1 MRDLELAIRVGM
13 TGNVSQQARRY
24 SNDINRLSNSGR
36 RDMQQLDRSASQ
48 ARSNIDRTGARLAA
62 LAAGAGMAAVVAQV
76 GQLERRMTRLGITS
90 NQTKETINGLKKEIW
105 ETATSPD
112 IRVDPTEII
121 TAIEGILEMTGDF
134 EFAKQ
139 QIRNIGLTLQATGAD
154 AQATGGMFAE
164 FQKSGI
170 KAPEAVAQAIDT
182 LNVQGKE
189 GAFTLAE
196 FSRMGPRL
204 FSAYAAVGR
213 SGQLATREIGA
224 VAQVIRG
231 ATGSSE
237 QATTSIEAL
246 LRVFSDTKKL
256 KGLYKAGIKVFDV
269 NELKKGHQVLRPIN
283 ELMRDIVIKTKGK
296 STKISDLLGDSESL
310 RAFGNIIKEFN
321 QTGDVKSMDHFM
333 QMIGDGTTTLKDS
346 QRAAQDSAAAMTEL
360 QAVLRQFSDDALTGP
375 IGWVADQLK
384 SLLNDYREAKGFA
397 GKIADTVSGLFT
409 SSTQGSMK
417 RPEENANSGSGV
429 GDPVA
434 PPPPQETVSISKSGG
449 TRYKPYVPPGQ
460 AKANL
465 VPADNNANSGS
476 GVGVPAVPAIT
487 KKKVIPGQAKAKIAP
502 ADYNA
507 NAGFGAG
514 FPVNTAAAP
523 KKVGSLRE
531 VSRTLPA
538 PVPAPIK
545 IDTGGVLKITIDDN
559 RTRVSSVKTK
569 DPRMTYN
576 VDSGLS
582 MAGSR

>member
-246 LRVFSDTKKL
+246 LRVF
-256 KGLYKAGIKVFDV
+256 
-269 NELKKGHQVLRPIN
+269 
-283 ELMRDIVIKTKGK
+283 
-296 STKISDLLGDSESL
+296 
-310 RAFGNIIKEFN
+310 
-321 QTGDVKSMDHFM
+321 
-333 QMIGDGTTTLKDS
+333 
-346 QRAAQDSAAAMTEL
+346 
-360 QAVLRQFSDDALTGP
+360 
-375 IGWVADQLK
+375 
-384 SLLNDYREAKGFA
+384 
-397 GKIADTVSGLFT
+397 
-409 SSTQGSMK
+409 
-417 RPEENANSGSGV
+417 
-429 GDPVA
+429 
-434 PPPPQETVSISKSGG
+434 
-449 TRYKPYVPPGQ
+449 
-460 AKANL
+460 
-465 VPADNNANSGS
+465 
-476 GVGVPAVPAIT
+476 
-487 KKKVIPGQAKAKIAP
+487 
-502 ADYNA
+502 
-507 NAGFGAG
+507 
-514 FPVNTAAAP
+514 
-523 KKVGSLRE
+523 
-531 VSRTLPA
+531 
-538 PVPAPIK
+538 
-545 IDTGGVLKITIDDN
+545 
-559 RTRVSSVKTK
+559 
-569 DPRMTYN
+569 
-576 VDSGLS
+576 
-582 MAGSR
+582 